1 MGSHLY
7 VCRDVGNG
15 HNRRNQQGKIAVG
28 WAMKIVL
35 PVQLLCFVLIGSMIV
50 HHERAEAKMEAQA
63 AMLVQLP
70 LKALMEVRI

>member
-1 MGSHLY
+1 
-7 VCRDVGNG
+7 
-15 HNRRNQQGKIAVG
+15 
-28 WAMKIVL
+28 MKIVL